1 MRAELVLLG
10 KRFDMAPRA
19 RRRALVIA
27 IYVALGIFIA
37 TLWYTTHLRGL
48 GSYIIFA
55 AIFACRSFLGGYYRG
70 GLVKPFQYYAPR
82 NAQMPPPLLALKL
95 HLYKPVLQA
104 DEGGFR
110 NDEREIHQR
119 DHAHYLAYQ
128 AVSVVISMIVFIALL
143 RMSRL
148 NLIPVQIAPDE
159 LYYGLGLI
167 AIVLLVTLPQVI
179 LLWTEPDMEPP
190 ADFAE
195 EG

>member
-10 KRFDMAPRA
+10 RRFDMAPRA

-27 IYVALGIFIA
+27 IYAVLGIFIA
-37 TLWYTTHLRGL
+37 VLWYSTHLRGL

-55 AIFACRSFLGGYYRG
+55 AIFACRYFLGGYSRG
-70 GLVKPFQYYAPR
+70 GLIKPFQYSAPR
-82 NAQMPPPLLALKL
+82 NDQMTPPLLALKL

-104 DEGGFR
+104 DDRGSR
-110 NDEREIHQR
+110 NDEREVHQR

-128 AVSVVISMIVFIALL
+128 AVSVVILIIVLIASL
-143 RMSRL
+143 RLSRL
-148 NLIPVQIAPDE
+148 NLIPVSIAPDE

-179 LLWTEPDMEPP
+179 LLWTEPDMEPVMEL
-190 ADFAE
+190 AE
-195 EG
+195 ES